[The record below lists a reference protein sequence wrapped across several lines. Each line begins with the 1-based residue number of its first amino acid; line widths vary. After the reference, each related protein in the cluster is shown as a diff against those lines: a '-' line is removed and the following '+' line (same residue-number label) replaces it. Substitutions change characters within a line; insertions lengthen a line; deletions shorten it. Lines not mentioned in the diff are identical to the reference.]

1 MTIFQ
6 ELKRRGL
13 IAQMSREAE
22 IERLLD
28 SQPVKFYIGF
38 DATADSLHIG
48 HMMQLITMKRL
59 QQAGHYPIALLGTA
73 TTLIGDPT
81 GKTDMRKMLTH
92 EQINHNA
99 DCFAEQ
105 FKRFVD
111 FSPGKGEIVK
121 NGDWFLGIRYLEFLR
136 DVGRHFSVNKMLT
149 AECFKVRLEK
159 GLSFLEF
166 NYMLLQSYDFL
177 HLYREKG
184 VRLQL
189 GGDDQ
194 WSNILSGADLIRR
207 VSFEESDSDEST
219 PAFAM
224 TFNLLAAKSGKK
236 MGKTEKGA
244 VWLDAQRC
252 PVYDFYQH
260 FRNTDDAD
268 VITHLKMMTF
278 VDIEEIEGIAADLS
292 VDDGNYAVKIN
303 AAKELLAFEM
313 TRQVHGEAEA
323 VKARDAAKTVF
334 SGGGNAQDMPTIS
347 VSEGEMGILDLLVAA
362 DLVKSKREARTAV
375 EQGGVSVNDEKISD
389 VNRVIE
395 IEDYVILKKGKKSFI
410 KICRA

>member
-13 IAQMSREAE
+13 IAQMSHEAE
-22 IERLLD
+22 IEKLFD
-28 SQPVKFYIGF
+28 SESVKFYIGF

-81 GKTDMRKMLTH
+81 GKTDMRKMLTND
-92 EQINHNA
+92 EINHNA
-99 DCFAEQ
+99 DCFAKQ
-105 FKRFVD
+105 FERFVD

-121 NGDWFLGIRYLEFLR
+121 NGDWFLDIKYLEFLR
-136 DVGRHFSVNKMLT
+136 DVGRYFSVNKMLS

-177 HLYREKG
+177 HLYRAKG
-184 VRLQL
+184 VKLQL

-194 WSNILSGADLIRR
+194 WSNILNGADLIRR
-207 VSFEESDSDEST
+207 VNLGDDDDNGDSQSKK
-219 PAFAM
+219 PPSAFAM
-224 TFNLLAAKSGKK
+224 TFNLLSAKSGKK

-244 VWLDAQRC
+244 VWLDKERC
-252 PVYDFYQH
+252 SVYDFYQH

-268 VITHLKMMTF
+268 VINHLKMMTF
-278 VDIEEIEGIAADLS
+278 VDIEKIEDMEKTLKGVEL
-292 VDDGNYAVKIN
+292 NQ
-303 AAKELLAFEM
+303 AKELLAFEM
-313 TRQVHGEAEA
+313 TKMVHGEEEA
-323 VKARDAAKTVF
+323 VKAKESAKAVF
-334 SGGGNAQDMPTIS
+334 TGGGNDENMPT
-347 VSEGEMGILDLLVAA
+347 VAVGCSEINILELLVAA
-362 DLVKSKREARTAV
+362 GLCKSKREARTTV
-375 EQGGVSVNDEKISD
+375 EQGAANIDREKVTD
-389 VNRVIE
+389 VNAVIE
-395 IEDYVILKKGKKSFI
+395 IGEFVIVQKGKKNFV
-410 KICRA
+410 KAVK